1 MVSTTKEIKQ
11 VDREDLSICF
21 QMQQD
26 KKIGFTCMKMIFRS
40 LSRHPSFTFDFSLI

>member
-26 KKIGFTCMKMIFRS
+26 IKNWIHLHKN
-40 LSRHPSFTFDFSLI
+40 DF

>member
-26 KKIGFTCMKMIFRS
+26 KKLDS
-40 LSRHPSFTFDFSLI
+40 PA